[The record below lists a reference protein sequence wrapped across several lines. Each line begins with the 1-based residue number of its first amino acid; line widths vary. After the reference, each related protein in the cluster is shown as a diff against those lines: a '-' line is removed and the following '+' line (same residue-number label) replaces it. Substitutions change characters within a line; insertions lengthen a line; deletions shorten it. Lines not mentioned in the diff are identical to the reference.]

1 MTWKQI
7 HEKALAAS
15 AEFRR
20 SESVLLEILIQADAL
35 KVFERF
41 GLSSTFG
48 YCVEVLKLSEDQAFA
63 FIRVARKS
71 KEVPQLRQA
80 ISEGVLTVSKAKKI
94 ASVLTPANQSAWI
107 EKAIELPAR
116 ALEREV
122 VKQIPQTLVPDRVKP
137 LTETFSGLHC
147 MIDRETEALLEEA
160 KDLVSRSLKSSSD
173 VGTTLKAA
181 LKEFVER
188 HSDVRKARRAAAK
201 VAVQVG
207 PAVVEARREGKRV
220 ALPAPIQHSV
230 HQRDGGR
237 CTSTH
242 PVYGRCENKRWVE
255 LHHLVPV
262 AQGGKHAA
270 ENIVT
275 LCTFHHKGAHGTGR
289 IRAEH
294 LGSIRHRG
302 VVT

>member
-20 SESVLLEILIQADAL
+20 TESALLEILIQVDAL

-48 YCVEVLKLSEDQAFA
+48 YCVDVLKLSEDQAFA

-71 KEVPQLRQA
+71 KEVPQLRQT

-94 ASVLTPANQSAWI
+94 ASVLTPENQAAWLK
-107 EKAIELPAR
+107 KAIELPAR

-122 VKQIPQTLVPDRVKP
+122 VKQIPQAVIPDRVKP

-147 MIDRETEALLEEA
+147 VIDRETEALLEEA

-207 PAVVEARREGKRV
+207 PAQVVARRNGKRV
-220 ALPAPIQHSV
+220 PLPAPIRHAV
-230 HQRDGGR
+230 HLRDEGR
-237 CTSTH
+237 CTYID
-242 PVYGRCENKRWVE
+242 PVRGRCPNKRWLE
-255 LHHLVPV
+255 LHHPRRV
-262 AQGGKHAA
+262 ALGGLHS
-270 ENIVT
+270 EDNLVT
-275 LCTFHHKGAHGTGR
+275 LCTFHHHVAHGLSVFNR
-289 IRAEH
+289 K
-294 LGSIRHRG
+294 